1 MLMNN
6 AIKKIRES
14 DAAQNFFGQQVED
27 KRRETEKDAGDDK
40 DERYDRVKNAVGKMF

>member
-14 DAAQNFFGQQVED
+14 DVAQNFFGKQAED
-27 KRRETEKDAGDDK
+27 KRKEIEKDAGEDK
-40 DERYDRVKNAVGKMF
+40 DDRYDRVKNAVGKMF

>member
-14 DAAQNFFGQQVED
+14 DIVQNLFGQQADD
-27 KRRETEKDAGDDK
+27 KRREKEKDVGEDK
-40 DERYDRVKNAVGKMF
+40 DDRYDRVKSAVGKML